1 MPKIKYYYDTE
12 TCKYE
17 RVRTSRWD
25 VFLNVLGFGVLVV
38 VAGICLVIVFDTYFE
53 SPKAARL
60 KKENEELH
68 FYYDMLSKE
77 MSRASEMLNSLQERD
92 NNVYRT
98 IFEAE
103 PIPSSVRSAGVGGV
117 DRYKEILENG
127 LESDELIANTFQ
139 RIDQLDRQL
148 YIQTKS
154 YDDLLGLAEDKSEML
169 SSIPAIQPVSNKE
182 LRRLASGFGMRVHPI
197 YKVKVMHPG
206 VDFSAPQ
213 GTPVYATGAG
223 KVVEVKT
230 SLSGYGKQVII
241 DHGFG
246 YRTRYAHLQDF
257 NVKEGQQVERGQ
269 SIGLVGNTGTSTAP
283 HLHYEIYREGERVN
297 PIYYFYQDITAE
309 EYEVLVQLASIENQ
323 SLWSDLLL
331 LR

>member
-25 VFLNVLGFGVLVV
+25 VFLNVLGFAVLVL

-53 SPKAARL
+53 SPKSAKL

-68 FYYDMLSKE
+68 FYYDMLGKE
-77 MSRASEMLNSLQERD
+77 MSRAHEMLNSLQERD

-127 LESDELIANTFQ
+127 LESDELIASTFQ
-139 RIDQLDRQL
+139 RINQLDRQL

-154 YDDLLGLAEDKSEML
+154 YDDLLSLAEDKSAML
-169 SSIPAIQPVSNKE
+169 ASIPAIQPVSNKE

-197 YKVKVMHPG
+197 YKVRVMHPG
-206 VDFSAPQ
+206 IDFSAPQ

-223 KVVEVKT
+223 KVIEVKT

-269 SIGLVGNTGTSTAP
+269 GIGLVGNTGTSTAP

-323 SLWSDLLL
+323 SL
-331 LR
+331 

>member
-17 RVRTSRWD
+17 RIRTSRWD
-25 VFLNVLGFGVLVV
+25 VFMNVLGFAVLVL

-53 SPKAARL
+53 SPKAAKL

-77 MSRASEMLNSLQERD
+77 MGRANEMLTSLQERD

-117 DRYKEILENG
+117 DRYKDILEHG
-127 LESDELIANTFQ
+127 LESDELIASTFQ

-148 YIQTKS
+148 YIQSKS

-169 SSIPAIQPVSNKE
+169 ASIPAIQPVSNKE

-197 YKVKVMHPG
+197 YKVKMMHPG
-206 VDFSAPQ
+206 IDFSAPQ
-213 GTPVYATGAG
+213 GTPVYATGGG

-246 YRTRYAHLQDF
+246 YRTRYAHLQEF
-257 NVKEGQQVERGQ
+257 NVENGQRVERGQ
-269 SIGLVGNTGTSTAP
+269 NIGLVGNTGTSTAP

-323 SLWSDLLL
+323 SL
-331 LR
+331 

>member
-1 MPKIKYYYDTE
+1 MKIKYYYDTE
-12 TCKYE
+12 TCRYE

-25 VFLNVLGFGVLVV
+25 MFLNVLGFAVLVLVV
-38 VAGICLVIVFDTYFE
+38 GVCLVIVFDTYFE
-53 SPKAARL
+53 SPKAAKL

-77 MSRASEMLNSLQERD
+77 MDRANQMLNSLQERD

-103 PIPSSVRSAGVGGV
+103 PIPQSVREAGVGGV
-117 DRYKEILENG
+117 DRYQELLENG
-127 LESDELIANTFQ
+127 LESEELITSTFK

-169 SSIPAIQPVSNKE
+169 ASLPAIQPVSNQE

-197 YKVKVMHPG
+197 YKVKMMHPG
-206 VDFSAPQ
+206 IDFSAPQ

-223 KVVEVKT
+223 KVVVVKT

-257 NVKEGQQVERGQ
+257 SVKQGQRVERGQ
-269 SIGLVGNTGTSTAP
+269 AIGSVGSTGTSTAP
-283 HLHYEIYREGERVN
+283 HLHYEVFRDNERVN

-309 EYEVLVQLASIENQ
+309 EYEILVQLASVENQ
-323 SLWSDLLL
+323 SL
-331 LR
+331 

>member
-25 VFLNVLGFGVLVV
+25 VFLNVLGFVVLVL

-53 SPKAARL
+53 SPKAAKL
-60 KKENEELH
+60 KRENEELH
-68 FYYDMLSKE
+68 FYYDMLGKE
-77 MSRASEMLNSLQERD
+77 MERANQMLNSLQERD

-117 DRYKEILENG
+117 DRYKELLENG
-127 LESDELIANTFQ
+127 LDSKELIANTFQ
-139 RIDQLDRQL
+139 RIDKLDRQL

-154 YDDLLGLAEDKSEML
+154 YDDLLTLATDKSDML
-169 SSIPAIQPVSNKE
+169 ASLPAIQPVSNKE

-197 YKVKVMHPG
+197 YKVKMMHPG
-206 VDFSAPQ
+206 IDFSAPQ

-223 KVVEVKT
+223 KVAVVKT

-257 NVKEGQQVERGQ
+257 SVKQGQQVERGQ

-283 HLHYEIYREGERVN
+283 HLHYEVFRDDERVN

-323 SLWSDLLL
+323 SL
-331 LR
+331 

>member
-25 VFLNVLGFGVLVV
+25 VFLNVLGFMVLVL

-53 SPKAARL
+53 SPKAAKL
-60 KKENEELH
+60 KRENEELH
-68 FYYDMLSKE
+68 FYYDMLGKE
-77 MSRASEMLNSLQERD
+77 MERANQMLNSLQERD

-103 PIPSSVRSAGVGGV
+103 PIPQSVRSAGVGGV
-117 DRYKEILENG
+117 DRYKELLENG
-127 LESDELIANTFQ
+127 LDSEELIANTFQ

-154 YDDLLGLAEDKSEML
+154 YDDLLELATDKSDML
-169 SSIPAIQPVSNKE
+169 ASLPAIQPVSNKE

-197 YKVKVMHPG
+197 YKVKMMHPG

-213 GTPVYATGAG
+213 GTPIYATGAG
-223 KVVEVKT
+223 KVAVVKT

-257 NVKEGQQVERGQ
+257 SVKQGQQVERGQ
-269 SIGLVGNTGTSTAP
+269 AIGTVGSTGTSTAP
-283 HLHYEIYREGERVN
+283 HLHYEVFHDNERVN

-323 SLWSDLLL
+323 SL
-331 LR
+331 

>member
-25 VFLNVLGFGVLVV
+25 VFLNVLGFAVLVL

-53 SPKAARL
+53 SPKAAKL

-68 FYYDMLSKE
+68 FYYDILGKE
-77 MSRASEMLNSLQERD
+77 MDRANQMLTSLQDRD

-154 YDDLLGLAEDKSEML
+154 YDDLLKLAGDKSAML
-169 SSIPAIQPVSNKE
+169 ASIPAIQPVSNKE

-197 YKVKVMHPG
+197 YKVKMMHPG
-206 VDFSAPQ
+206 IDFSAPQ

-223 KVVEVKT
+223 EVIEVKT
-230 SLSGYGKQVII
+230 SLSGYGKQIII

-257 NVKEGQQVERGQ
+257 NVKQGQKVERGQ
-269 SIGLVGNTGTSTAP
+269 GIGFVGNTGTSTAP
-283 HLHYEIYREGERVN
+283 HLHYEVFRDKERVN
-297 PIYYFYQDITAE
+297 PIYFFYQDITAE
-309 EYEVLVQLASIENQ
+309 EYEILVQLASIENQ
-323 SLWSDLLL
+323 SL
-331 LR
+331 

>member
-25 VFLNVLGFGVLVV
+25 VFLNVLGFVVLVL
-38 VAGICLVIVFDTYFE
+38 VAGVCLVIVFDTYFE
-53 SPKAARL
+53 SPKAAKL

-68 FYYDMLSKE
+68 FYYDMLGKE
-77 MSRASEMLNSLQERD
+77 MDRANQMLNSLQERD

-117 DRYKEILENG
+117 DRYKELLENG
-127 LESDELIANTFQ
+127 LDSEELIANTFQ
-139 RIDQLDRQL
+139 RIDKLDRQL

-154 YDDLLGLAEDKSEML
+154 YDDLLALATDKSDML
-169 SSIPAIQPVSNKE
+169 ASLPAIQPVSNKE

-197 YKVKVMHPG
+197 YKVKMMHPG
-206 VDFSAPQ
+206 IDFSAPQ

-223 KVVEVKT
+223 TVAVVKT

-257 NVKEGQQVERGQ
+257 SVKQGQKVERGQ

-283 HLHYEIYREGERVN
+283 HLHYEVFHDDERVN

-323 SLWSDLLL
+323 SL
-331 LR
+331 

>member
-25 VFLNVLGFGVLVV
+25 VFVNVLGFAVLVL

-53 SPKAARL
+53 SPKAAKL

-77 MSRASEMLNSLQERD
+77 MSRANQMLNSLQERD

-103 PIPSSVRSAGVGGV
+103 PIPASVRSAGVGGV

-169 SSIPAIQPVSNKE
+169 AAIPAIQPVSNKE

-197 YKVKVMHPG
+197 YKVKMMHPG
-206 VDFSAPQ
+206 IDFSAPQ

-241 DHGFG
+241 EHGFG

-257 NVKEGQQVERGQ
+257 NVKQGQQVERGQ
-269 SIGLVGNTGTSTAP
+269 HIGLVGNTGTSTAP

-323 SLWSDLLL
+323 SL
-331 LR
+331 

>member
-25 VFLNVLGFGVLVV
+25 VFMNVLGFAVLVL

-53 SPKAARL
+53 SPKAAKL

-77 MSRASEMLNSLQERD
+77 MSRANEMLTSLQERD

-117 DRYKEILENG
+117 DRYKDILENG
-127 LESDELIANTFQ
+127 LESDELIASTFQ
-139 RIDQLDRQL
+139 RIDKLDRQL

-154 YDDLLGLAEDKSEML
+154 YDDLLELAEDKSEML
-169 SSIPAIQPVSNKE
+169 ASIPAIQPVSNKE

-197 YKVKVMHPG
+197 YKVKMMHPG
-206 VDFSAPQ
+206 IDFSAPQ
-213 GTPVYATGAG
+213 GTPVYATGGG

-246 YRTRYAHLQDF
+246 YRTRYAHLQEF
-257 NVKEGQQVERGQ
+257 NVKQGQQVERGQ
-269 SIGLVGNTGTSTAP
+269 NIGFVGNTGTSTAP
-283 HLHYEIYREGERVN
+283 HLHYEIFREDERVN

-323 SLWSDLLL
+323 SL
-331 LR
+331 

>member
-25 VFLNVLGFGVLVV
+25 VFLNVLGFAVLVL

-53 SPKAARL
+53 SPKAAKL

-68 FYYDMLSKE
+68 FYYDMLGKE
-77 MSRASEMLNSLQERD
+77 MGRANEMLNSLQERD

-154 YDDLLGLAEDKSEML
+154 YDDLLGLAEDKSDML
-169 SSIPAIQPVSNKE
+169 ASIPAIQPVSNKQ

-257 NVKEGQQVERGQ
+257 NVKEGQPVERGQ
-269 SIGLVGNTGTSTAP
+269 GIGLVGNTGTSTAP

-323 SLWSDLLL
+323 SL
-331 LR
+331 

>member
-17 RVRTSRWD
+17 RVRTSQWD
-25 VFLNVLGFGVLVV
+25 VFLNVLGFAVLVLVV
-38 VAGICLVIVFDTYFE
+38 GICLVIVFDTYFE
-53 SPKAARL
+53 SPKAAKL
-60 KKENEELH
+60 KKENQELH
-68 FYYDMLSKE
+68 FYYDMLSNE
-77 MSRASEMLNSLQERD
+77 MSRANEMLNSLQERD

-127 LESDELIANTFQ
+127 LESDELIASTFQ

-169 SSIPAIQPVSNKE
+169 ASIPAIQPVSNKE

-197 YKVKVMHPG
+197 YKVKMMHPG
-206 VDFSAPQ
+206 IDFSAPQ

-223 KVVEVKT
+223 KVVEVKS

-241 DHGFG
+241 EHGFG

-257 NVKEGQQVERGQ
+257 SVKQGQQVERGQ
-269 SIGLVGNTGTSTAP
+269 NIGQVGNTGTSTAP

-323 SLWSDLLL
+323 SL
-331 LR
+331 

>member
-17 RVRTSRWD
+17 RVRISRWD
-25 VFLNVLGFGVLVV
+25 VFLNVLGFVVLVL

-53 SPKAARL
+53 SPKSAKL
-60 KKENEELH
+60 KKENEELY
-68 FYYDMLSKE
+68 FYYDMISKE
-77 MSRASEMLNSLQERD
+77 MDRANQMLTSLQDRD

-103 PIPSSVRSAGVGGV
+103 PIPTTVRGAGVGGV

-139 RIDQLDRQL
+139 RIHQLDRQL

-169 SSIPAIQPVSNKE
+169 SSIPAIQPVSNKR

-197 YKVKVMHPG
+197 YKVKMMHPG
-206 VDFSAPQ
+206 IDFSAPQ

-246 YRTRYAHLQDF
+246 YRTRYAHLQEF
-257 NVKEGQQVERGQ
+257 SVKQGQEVERGQ
-269 SIGLVGNTGTSTAP
+269 GIGLVGSTGTSTAP

-297 PIYYFYQDITAE
+297 PIHYFYQDITAE

-323 SLWSDLLL
+323 SL
-331 LR
+331 

>member
-17 RVRTSRWD
+17 RVRTSNGD
-25 VFLNVLGFGVLVV
+25 VLLNVLGFVVLVL
-38 VAGICLVIVFDTYFE
+38 VAGFCLVIVFDTYFE
-53 SPKAARL
+53 SPKAVKLR
-60 KKENEELH
+60 KENEELH
-68 FYYDMLSKE
+68 FYYDMLSTE
-77 MSRASEMLNSLQERD
+77 MDRANQMLSSLQDRD

-103 PIPSSVRSAGVGGV
+103 PIPPSVRGAGVGGV

-127 LESDELIANTFQ
+127 LESEELIAGTFQ
-139 RIDQLDRQL
+139 RIDQLERQL

-154 YDDLLGLAEDKSEML
+154 YDDLLGLAEDKSAML
-169 SSIPAIQPVSNKE
+169 SSIPAIQPVSNKK

-197 YKVKVMHPG
+197 YKVKMMHPG
-206 VDFSAPQ
+206 IDFSAPQ

-257 NVKEGQQVERGQ
+257 GVKQGQKVERGQ
-269 SIGLVGNTGTSTAP
+269 NIGQVGNTGTSTAP
-283 HLHYEIYREGERVN
+283 HLHYEIYHDGERVN

-323 SLWSDLLL
+323 SL
-331 LR
+331 

>member
-25 VFLNVLGFGVLVV
+25 VFLNVLGFMVLVL

-53 SPKAARL
+53 SPKAAKL

-77 MSRASEMLNSLQERD
+77 MSRANEMLNSLQERD

-127 LESDELIANTFQ
+127 LESEELIANTFQ

-154 YDDLLGLAEDKSEML
+154 YDDLLTLAEDKSEML
-169 SSIPAIQPVSNKE
+169 ASIPAIQPVSNKE

-206 VDFSAPQ
+206 IDFSAPQ

-257 NVKEGQQVERGQ
+257 KVKEGQQVERGQ
-269 SIGLVGNTGTSTAP
+269 GIGLVGNTGTSTAP

-323 SLWSDLLL
+323 SL
-331 LR
+331 

>member
-1 MPKIKYYYDTE
+1 MSKIKYYYDTE

-17 RVRTSRWD
+17 RVRTNRWD
-25 VFLNVLGFGVLVV
+25 VFLNVLGFAVLVL

-53 SPKAARL
+53 SPKAAKL

-68 FYYDMLSKE
+68 FYYDLLSEE
-77 MSRASEMLNSLQERD
+77 MDQANQMLNSLQERD

-103 PIPSSVRSAGVGGV
+103 PIPHSVRRAGVGGV
-117 DRYKEILENG
+117 DRYKELLEDG
-127 LESDELIANTFQ
+127 LESEELIASTFQ
-139 RIDQLDRQL
+139 RVDQLDRQL

-169 SSIPAIQPVSNKE
+169 ASLPAIQPVSNKK

-197 YKVKVMHPG
+197 YKVKMMHPG
-206 VDFSAPQ
+206 IDFSAPQ

-223 KVVEVKT
+223 KVVTVKS
-230 SLSGYGKQVII
+230 SLSGYGKQVIV

-257 NVKEGQQVERGQ
+257 SVKEGQTVERGQ
-269 SIGLVGNTGTSTAP
+269 GIGSVGSTGTSTAP
-283 HLHYEIYREGERVN
+283 HLHYEIFHDGERVN

-309 EYEVLVQLASIENQ
+309 EYEILVQLASIENQ
-323 SLWSDLLL
+323 SL
-331 LR
+331 